1 MDKEQFLSV
10 KKSLPPHVKLVAVT
24 KTHPPETV
32 MEAYRLGHKIFGE
45 NKVQELLAKQQVL
58 PEDIE
63 WHLIGHLQTN
73 KVKYLVPFISMI
85 QSVDSLKLLKVIN
98 SEASKTGRVINCLLE
113 FHIAGEET
121 KFGLDLDEARKILES
136 EDYKTMKNIRICGVM
151 GMASFTPDRDQ
162 IRKEFRNLA
171 EIFRTLRADY
181 FVDSEWFREIS
192 MGMSGDYDIAIE
204 EGATIVRLGTILFGE
219 RMK

>member
-10 KKSLPPHVKLVAVT
+10 KRSLPPHVKLVAVT
-24 KTHPPETV
+24 KTHPPETI

-45 NKVQELLAKQQVL
+45 NKVQELVAKQQVL
-58 PEDIE
+58 PKDIE

-73 KVKYLVPFISMI
+73 KVKYIIPFISMI
-85 QSVDSLKLLKVIN
+85 QSVDSLKLLKVID
-98 SEASKTGRVINCLLE
+98 SEASKTGRIINCLLE

-121 KFGLDLDEARKILES
+121 KFGLDLCEARNILES
-136 EDYKTMKNIRICGVM
+136 DEYRAMRNIRICGVM
-151 GMASFTPDRDQ
+151 GMASFTPDRAQ
-162 IRKEFRNLA
+162 IRKEFRQLT
-171 EIFRTLRADY
+171 EIFRTLRSDY
-181 FVDSEWFREIS
+181 FLDSDCFREIS

-219 RMK
+219 RIK